1 MSNQPVR
8 IRLVPRLQGV
18 GGMVSFQARFTA
30 ALAERGIEVA
40 FDTADQSCAAV
51 LVIGGTRHL
60 GSLVSARRRGVRIV
74 QRLDGMNWMHRQ
86 QRTGLRHFLRAEY
99 GNWLLNLIRTRLAQ
113 HIVYQSSFSQT
124 WWQQVYRPAP
134 ATTSVVYNGVD
145 LTTYTVDGPGVPP
158 QDRWRV
164 LMVEGS
170 LMGGYEQG
178 LESSMQLAA
187 GLASSK
193 AAASGRPVELMVA
206 GRVSPEVK
214 AAAQARVTEIAKG
227 RPVSIHWA
235 GLVARERIPDL
246 DRSAH
251 LLFSSDVNAACPNS
265 VIEALACGCPVVA
278 YATGALPELVT
289 GDSGRLTA
297 YGGDPWKLE
306 PPDHAGLVMAAH
318 PILEQQEQFRSAARK
333 RAIEMFS
340 LDRMVDGY
348 LVALLG

>member
-1 MSNQPVR
+1 
-8 IRLVPRLQGV
+8 
-18 GGMVSFQARFTA
+18 
-30 ALAERGIEVA
+30 
-40 FDTADQSCAAV
+40 
-51 LVIGGTRHL
+51 
-60 GSLVSARRRGVRIV
+60 
-74 QRLDGMNWMHRQ
+74 MHRR

-124 WWQQVYRPAP
+124 WWQRVYGSAP

-145 LTTYTVDGPGVPP
+145 LAAYSADGTGVRP
-158 QDRWRV
+158 QERWRI

-178 LESSMQLAA
+178 LESGMQLAA
-187 GLASSK
+187 GLAGLE

-206 GRVSPEVK
+206 GRVSSGVK
-214 AAAQARVTEIAKG
+214 AAAQARVMEIARG

-235 GLVARERIPDL
+235 GLVAPERIPEL

-278 YATGALPELVT
+278 YATGALPEMVT
-289 GDSGRLTA
+289 GESGRLAA

-306 PPDHAGLVMAAH
+306 PPDHAGLVQAAQ
-318 PILEQQEQFRSAARK
+318 PILVQQDHFRAAARE
-333 RAIEMFS
+333 RAVERFS
-340 LDRMVDGY
+340 LDTMVEGY
-348 LVALLG
+348 LAALLG